1 MRFHLEN
8 RLPTHKALHG
18 LDVGK
23 FILSIF
29 VVAAHTSPL
38 KSISITPN
46 FILIQILARN
56 VVPLYFMISG
66 YLFYTKRGS
75 KTIKVGRF
83 TVNEYYYKYVKRML
97 AIYLVWSAVY
107 LFDVL
112 DRYYYGSG
120 FSLPVFALAYL
131 WWAVV
136 YGTYLQLWFFPALL
150 FAVTMVHVLGRR
162 IGLKNLLMI
171 AAVFYFVGLFG
182 DAYYGVIRDIPTIAN
197 AYKLFFFLFNTT
209 RNGLMY
215 GLLFVTMGAM
225 ISEKKSILEPKKA
238 GLYALISLACLTVEA
253 FSLRYFSR
261 PIDYNVM
268 IFIIPVAYFNFQF
281 LLGLDIK
288 FRWDYRFLRDS
299 STVIFFVHPLFVILF
314 EVSFPLFGQSLGGI
328 MSLIR
333 FFFVY
338 LLSLAFATIVVKMRN
353 HPKLGFLVKYLY

>member
-1 MRFHLEN
+1 
-8 RLPTHKALHG
+8 LPTHKPFHG
-18 LDVGK
+18 LDFGK
-23 FILSIF
+23 FILSVF

-66 YLFYTKRGS
+66 YLFYIKRGS

-83 TVNEYYYKYVKRML
+83 TVNEYYYKYIKRML

-131 WWAVV
+131 WWATV

-150 FAVTMVHVLGRR
+150 FAISLVQVLGRK
-162 IGLKNLLMI
+162 IGLKRLLLI
-171 AAVFYFVGLFG
+171 ASFFYVIGLFG
-182 DAYYGVIRDIPTIAN
+182 DAYYGVIQDIPSIASV
-197 AYKLFFFLFNTT
+197 YKMFFFLFNTT

-225 ISEKKSILEPKKA
+225 ISEKKTLLEPKKA
-238 GLYALISLACLTVEA
+238 GLYALISLGFLAIEA
-253 FSLRYFSR
+253 FSLRTFSR

-268 IFIIPVAYFNFQF
+268 IFIIPTSYFNFQF
-281 LLGLDIK
+281 LL
-288 FRWDYRFLRDS
+288 
-299 STVIFFVHPLFVILF
+299 
-314 EVSFPLFGQSLGGI
+314 
-328 MSLIR
+328 
-333 FFFVY
+333 
-338 LLSLAFATIVVKMRN
+338 
-353 HPKLGFLVKYLY
+353 